1 MTHDGRK
8 IEGLP
13 TNKWRDRILGFFISV
28 FFLTALTSTGLA
40 FDYYENWKEEI
51 GIRYAAQVQARE
63 WEEAYGKL
71 SSKNLMPI
79 ITRLQ
84 SRLDP
89 MLAREIADAIQ
100 KYSNEYKLP
109 PELVIHIIDRES
121 RFRPLAKSKADAVG
135 LMQIMTKAHKD
146 KLKKMN
152 ISPEEAY
159 HIDNNVKLG
168 CWIFREYF
176 DKEKDIKKT
185 LLRYVGGNHEKYVED
200 ILIAFTNEAI
210 IGVKVERKEDG
221 EELSRDTEG
230 ERGLEAPTVYERERE
245 LKEKI
250 VTDEGDDKSG

>member
-1 MTHDGRK
+1 MTK
-8 IEGLP
+8 
-13 TNKWRDRILGFFISV
+13 KWKERILGFFISI
-28 FFLTALTSTGLA
+28 FFLTALVSTGLA
-40 FDYYENWKEEI
+40 FDYYGNWKEEI
-51 GIRYAAQVQARE
+51 GIRAEAQNMMFE
-63 WEEAYGKL
+63 WKEAYEKI

-89 MLAREIADAIQ
+89 MLAREVSDAIQ
-100 KYSNEYKLP
+100 KYSNEYRLP

-121 RFRPLAKSKADAVG
+121 RFRPLAKSKAGAVG

-152 ISPEEAY
+152 ITAEEAY
-159 HIDNNVKLG
+159 HIENNIKLG

-210 IGVKVERKEDG
+210 IGVKVERKENG
-221 EELSRDTEG
+221 EELSRDIEG
-230 ERGLEAPTVYERERE
+230 ERGPEAPTVYERERE

-250 VTDEGDDKSG
+250 VDSKGDGQSG